1 MSAAIEA
8 YRSSLNSPKIKGY
21 IQHFEK
27 DISLQISIY
36 SDLQFQCLYR
46 TIYGHRV
53 LHVDATGNLVKVPHH
68 QYKRVLNYS
77 FIVKNYSL
85 SAAEESSFLLGEF
98 ISSNQEVFPLT
109 VFINRMKYQF
119 EKVYTPFNFRLVVS
133 DFSWT
138 ILHSTIES
146 LNQMSIIKYANIV
159 MQFANGLLNMEHIST
174 ISWIASC
181 MANNRLKAS
190 NTFTHAIALVFW
202 LIVRI

>member
-77 FIVKNYSL
+77 FIVTMNSFIVQIQKKNSK
-85 SAAEESSFLLGEF
+85 
-98 ISSNQEVFPLT
+98 
-109 VFINRMKYQF
+109 KY
-119 EKVYTPFNFRLVVS
+119 
-133 DFSWT
+133 
-138 ILHSTIES
+138 
-146 LNQMSIIKYANIV
+146 LN
-159 MQFANGLLNMEHIST
+159 
-174 ISWIASC
+174 W
-181 MANNRLKAS
+181 LK
-190 NTFTHAIALVFW
+190 
-202 LIVRI
+202 